1 MDLQKKYR
9 DYITKSSFPY
19 ALNFENKKD
28 RNFYLE
34 SIYNSII
41 LKDIA
46 ERKKSIDITMLN
58 SVTRYM
64 FDNIGNLCSTTKIA
78 NSMISSGRKISVH
91 TVDSYLQSLLDSFV
105 LYKAERYDIKG
116 KQYLASGYK
125 YYVCDIGLR
134 YYLLGD
140 KPVDAGHIL
149 ENVVYLELLRRG
161 YQVYVGK
168 NGDSEVDFIAI
179 GENGEEYY
187 QVCYSVREENTLKR
201 ELMPLDT
208 ISDHNPKYLLT
219 MDDEPI
225 MSHNGIKQIY
235 VLDWL
240 LNK

>member
-1 MDLQKKYR
+1 MHKNVLKRHFMQLTAQNVDK
-9 DYITKSSFPY
+9 
-19 ALNFENKKD
+19 NKKD
-28 RNFYLE
+28 RNF
-34 SIYNSII
+34 
-41 LKDIA
+41 
-46 ERKKSIDITMLN
+46 
-58 SVTRYM
+58 
-64 FDNIGNLCSTTKIA
+64 
-78 NSMISSGRKISVH
+78 
-91 TVDSYLQSLLDSFV
+91 
-105 LYKAERYDIKG
+105 
-116 KQYLASGYK
+116 
-125 YYVCDIGLR
+125 
-134 YYLLGD
+134 
-140 KPVDAGHIL
+140 
-149 ENVVYLELLRRG
+149 YLELLRRG